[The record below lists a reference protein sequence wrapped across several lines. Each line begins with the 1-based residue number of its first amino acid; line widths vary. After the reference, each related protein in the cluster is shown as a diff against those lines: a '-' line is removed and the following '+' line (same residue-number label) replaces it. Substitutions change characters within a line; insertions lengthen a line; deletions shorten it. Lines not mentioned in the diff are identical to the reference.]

1 MASNFEA
8 KHPRARDGKFT
19 EKLRAESGLELSST
33 PDDQRSVRD
42 VKDLER
48 GEIFVGKVE
57 SSHPGLVIGDVT
69 KYEHERCE
77 KIAPGQWWISQ
88 KREMEDGTTELTY
101 CYSGGFITENFDE
114 NGYITQQ
121 VFMDDEFNR
130 IQDANR
136 WTEKEW
142 NKDGVHVHREKEFL
156 PEARGDEEFETIS
169 KAVDESGGAL
179 VAREDFSD
187 SGVIEERDTWFK
199 QDGQLYQ
206 TNENYDKNGNLD
218 HRYIRNFYD
227 KICAPENT
235 PSYLAHI
242 NGKIFAAE
250 YVTERG
256 GKTVYHRTDG
266 PAIFQKYGRA
276 SRVKRYFL
284 DGKEYAKSDWE
295 IKVWTNRV

>member
-57 SSHPGLVIGDVT
+57 SRHPGLVIGDVT

-130 IQDANR
+130 IQDADK
-136 WTEKEW
+136 WTEKNW
-142 NKDGVHVHREKEFL
+142 NKDGVLIFRTRDFFPQVRNERTFK
-156 PEARGDEEFETIS
+156 TIS
-169 KAVDESGGAL
+169 EAVDKAGGTL
-179 VAREDFSD
+179 VIDEYFSD
-187 SGVIEERDTWFK
+187 SGALDEKRTWFK
-199 QDGQLYQ
+199 QDGQLYFASAAYY
-206 TNENYDKNGNLD
+206 EDGSIKSRD
-218 HRYIRNFYD
+218 VSDFYYNA
-227 KICAPENT
+227 CAPENT
-235 PSYLAHI
+235 PNFVFYED
-242 NGKIFAAE
+242 GKLTLAE
-250 YVTERG
+250 YMVVRDGES
-256 GKTVYHRTDG
+256 VYHRTDG
-266 PAIFQKYGRA
+266 PAIF
-276 SRVKRYFL
+276 SRSAPEGEGERYFL
-284 DGKEYAKSDWE
+284 EGIEYTKSEWAKKTGND
-295 IKVWTNRV
+295 